1 MSFENP
7 KTDEASQKTPDELDV
22 LWKRITDLIPQLYL
36 GDFVKHDDYVQ
47 YLNLSEKEM
56 NKLKKNNNKQYP
68 DNQSLLVSY
77 SAHNLIVDPNSPNKL
92 PIIEEFKVVFNLA
105 KHDRLNYGC
114 WRGTKID
121 YDGNAPG
128 LLHCNIFYHSCFL
141 TRTPKN
147 VEVFN
152 CNGDKC
158 RLNLSNGDVFCKS
171 CYVICAE
178 SVLRPILKQTI
189 ETDSIPKDAIVYIKR
204 ELKQFKTKLDYYYAL
219 VDVIHKVSCRYKE
232 LWFDNRNIESTIA
245 KLEKKISLNNLLRR
259 NMENANIDETS
270 LSVLALKTESEIKK
284 IRDCDNHELMK
295 KDLELQQQEEALE
308 RQLKQ
313 LKSDRSKLF
322 YSK

>member
-7 KTDEASQKTPDELDV
+7 KTHEASQKTPEELDI
-22 LWKRITDLIPQLYL
+22 LWKRITDHIPQLYL
-36 GDFVKHDDYVQ
+36 CDFVKHDDYVQ

-56 NKLKKNNNKQYP
+56 NKLKKNDN
-68 DNQSLLVSY
+68 NQSLLVSY
-77 SAHNLIVDPNSPNKL
+77 STYNLIVDPNSPNEL
-92 PIIEEFKVVFNLA
+92 PIIEDFKVVFNLA
-105 KHDRLNYGC
+105 KHDKLKYGC

-128 LLHCNIFYHSCFL
+128 LLHCDIFYHSCFL

-189 ETDSIPKDAIVYIKR
+189 ETYSIPKDAIVYIKL

-219 VDVIHKVSCRYKE
+219 LDVIHKVSRRYKE
-232 LWFDNRNIESTIA
+232 LWFDNRNIESTVA
-245 KLEKKISLNNLLRR
+245 TLEKKISLNNLLRR

-270 LSVLALKTESEIKK
+270 LSALALKTESEIKK
-284 IRDCDNHELMK
+284 IRDCEHSELMK

-313 LKSDRSKLF
+313 LKSERSTLF